1 MQAGSLRKRMLWLF
15 VGCLA
20 VTAAIAIVTVLTGAF
35 SEFVGRVLASSAS
48 VSAASVC
55 AMACAAYQERGAR
68 SELGAAGVALAGMTL
83 AVALVAI
90 WQQSPSAAL
99 VKWVLAMV
107 CWSVAVAHAELLLLP
122 RLAPRHR
129 WIQRAAVVAIGTLAA
144 LLTWVVFD
152 GDPDEAL
159 GRWLAVHSIL
169 VALLTLVV
177 PVVWRIG
184 RESGDGGSQ
193 LVLRRDA
200 AGSWFDARG
209 RRYEVRPLE
218 DGPTDGS
225 RA

>member
-90 WQQSPSAAL
+90 WQQSVAL

>member
-20 VTAAIAIVTVLTGAF
+20 LTAAIAIVTVLTGAF
-35 SEFVGRVLASSAS
+35 SDFVGRVLASSAS

-68 SELGAAGVALAGMTL
+68 PELGAAGVSLAGMTL

-90 WQQSPSAAL
+90 WQPSPSTAL
-99 VKWVLAMV
+99 VKWVLVMV
-107 CWSVAVAHAELLLLP
+107 VWSVGVAHAQLLLLP

-129 WIQRAAVVAIGTLAA
+129 WIQRAAVVAIGALAA
-144 LLTWVVFD
+144 LLTLVIFD
-152 GDPDEAL
+152 GDPGEAF

-184 RESGDGGSQ
+184 RESEDSGAKLS
-193 LVLRRDA
+193 LRRDA
-200 AGSWFDARG
+200 AGGWSDARG
-209 RRYEVRPLE
+209 RRYDVRPLDE
-218 DGPTDGS
+218 VPNDD
-225 RA
+225 

>member
-68 SELGAAGVALAGMTL
+68 PELGAAGVALAGMTL

-90 WQQSPSAAL
+90 WQQSVAL

-200 AGSWFDARG
+200 AGGWFDARG

-218 DGPTDGS
+218 DGPTDSS